1 MDFCPTATFL
11 QHSSQ
16 AGAHH
21 TPAWVRNN
29 IIACA
34 KCPYGS
40 CEFSSIL
47 NRSLCRLTS
56 QLYSHLPTAS
66 LLQDEHTG
74 LSILSSIYSPK
85 LQQMPPKTTEKKTP
99 MTTRD
104 ELFLLALNTLLES
117 TAHNRSVITKCLKLH
132 NYHVSS
138 SPLYADPAP
147 ITTSTRNNYSKSN
160 HTIGA
165 VLLCPRKFICAVSC
179 TGHSPS
185 QLFTINARVTP
196 AVPLRP
202 DSPSTD
208 MLQTLRGTGLCLTKR
223 TQVREVAK
231 LEMSLSIYI
240 YIYIFFFFNTKI

>member
-1 MDFCPTATFL
+1 MVIKLPNEVLSTEILYFTCGACCCLDFCPTATFL
-11 QHSSQ
+11 QHSPQ

-85 LQQMPPKTTEKKTP
+85 LQQMPPKTTEKKP
-99 MTTRD
+99 
-104 ELFLLALNTLLES
+104 
-117 TAHNRSVITKCLKLH
+117 
-132 NYHVSS
+132 
-138 SPLYADPAP
+138 
-147 ITTSTRNNYSKSN
+147 
-160 HTIGA
+160 
-165 VLLCPRKFICAVSC
+165 
-179 TGHSPS
+179 
-185 QLFTINARVTP
+185 Q
-196 AVPLRP
+196 
-202 DSPSTD
+202 
-208 MLQTLRGTGLCLTKR
+208 
-223 TQVREVAK
+223 
-231 LEMSLSIYI
+231 
-240 YIYIFFFFNTKI
+240 